1 MTDREAIEWLH
12 GRRRLGEEK
21 NPDTMRR
28 LMGLLGDPQDQLAF
42 AHIAGT
48 NGKGSVAVM
57 LASILQQAGVRTG
70 LFLSPF
76 VEEFGER
83 ITVDGAPLPGGA
95 LGEAAARVQVAAE
108 HLEKDGLYATEFEL
122 VTAVGFL
129 CFLRQGCDLVC
140 LEAGLGGSRDATNI
154 VKNTK
159 VACLTRIGL
168 DHTELLGDTVEAIA
182 EEKCGILKP
191 GCVAVSYPGQ
201 RPGAAAVIARRCEEL
216 GVPLRLPDPQDIK
229 LLWET
234 LRENH
239 VDYGGYEVRL
249 RLHGSHQ
256 AANCALA
263 IEAALGL
270 CDQGYDI
277 PDEAILSG
285 LERASLPARAE
296 VLSLHPPVL
305 LDGAHNPDSAAALAA
320 LLKTTRTPPLTAVLG
335 MLKGKD
341 AEGVLKALE
350 GCFDQVYTVAP
361 DTPRAV
367 SADLLAAAAS
377 EHFRRVEACGSL
389 AQALAKAEARG
400 GGFCVC
406 GSFYLA
412 GEARRLL
419 GEGGK
424 LSSGLDSL

>member
-1 MTDREAIEWLH
+1 M
-12 GRRRLGEEK
+12 
-21 NPDTMRR
+21 
-28 LMGLLGDPQDQLAF
+28 
-42 AHIAGT
+42 
-48 NGKGSVAVM
+48 
-57 LASILQQAGVRTG
+57 
-70 LFLSPF
+70 
-76 VEEFGER
+76 
-83 ITVDGAPLPGGA
+83 
-95 LGEAAARVQVAAE
+95 
-108 HLEKDGLYATEFEL
+108 
-122 VTAVGFL
+122 
-129 CFLRQGCDLVC
+129 
-140 LEAGLGGSRDATNI
+140 
-154 VKNTK
+154 
-159 VACLTRIGL
+159 
-168 DHTELLGDTVEAIA
+168 
-182 EEKCGILKP
+182 
-191 GCVAVSYPGQ
+191 
-201 RPGAAAVIARRCEEL
+201 
-216 GVPLRLPDPQDIK
+216 
-229 LLWET
+229 
-234 LRENH
+234 
-239 VDYGGYEVRL
+239 
-249 RLHGSHQ
+249 
-256 AANCALA
+256 
-263 IEAALGL
+263 
-270 CDQGYDI
+270 
-277 PDEAILSG
+277 
-285 LERASLPARAE
+285 
-296 VLSLHPPVL
+296 LSLHPPVL

>member
-1 MTDREAIEWLH
+1 MTDQEAIEWLH
-12 GRRRLGEEK
+12 GRRRLGEK
-21 NPDTMRR
+21 KDPDAMRR
-28 LMGLLGDPQDQLAF
+28 LMALLGDPQDRLAF
-42 AHIAGT
+42 VHIAGT
-48 NGKGSVAVM
+48 NGKGSVAAM
-57 LASILQQAGVRTG
+57 LASILREAGIRTG
-70 LFLSPF
+70 LFVSPF

-83 ITVDGAPLPGGA
+83 ITVDGAPLPAGV
-95 LGEAAARVQVAAE
+95 LGEAAEQARAAAGQ
-108 HLEKDGLYATEFEL
+108 LEKEGVYATEFEL

-129 CFLRQGCDLVC
+129 CFLQQGCELVC
-140 LEAGLGGSRDATNI
+140 LEAGLGGGRDATNVI
-154 VKNTK
+154 RSTK

-168 DHTELLGDTVEAIA
+168 DHTELLGGTVEAIA

-201 RPGAAAVIARRCEEL
+201 RPGAAAVIARRCKEL
-216 GVPLRLPDPQDIK
+216 GVPLRLPEPQDVK

-239 VDYGGYEVRL
+239 VDYGGYAVRL

-256 AANCALA
+256 AANCAVA

-277 PDEAILSG
+277 PDEAILAG
-285 LERASLPARAE
+285 LEQASLPARAE

-320 LLKTTRTPPLTAVLG
+320 LLKGTKTPPITGVLG

-341 AEGVLKALE
+341 AQAVLKALE
-350 GCFDQVYTVAP
+350 GCFDQVYTAAP

-377 EHFRRVEACGSL
+377 EHFPRVEACGSL
-389 AQALAKAEARG
+389 AQALALAQKRG
-400 GGFCVC
+400 RGFCVC

-419 GEGGK
+419 CGEGK
-424 LSSGLDSL
+424 LSGGLDSL

>member
-28 LMGLLGDPQDQLAF
+28 LMALLGDPQDQLAF

-95 LGEAAARVQVAAE
+95 LGEAAARARVAAE
-108 HLEKDGLYATEFEL
+108 QLEKDGLYATEFEL

-341 AEGVLKALE
+341 AEGVLRALE

>member
-95 LGEAAARVQVAAE
+95 LGEAAARARVAAE
-108 HLEKDGLYATEFEL
+108 QLEKDGLYATEFEL

>member
-95 LGEAAARVQVAAE
+95 LGEAAARARVAAE
-108 HLEKDGLYATEFEL
+108 QLEKDGLYATEFEL

-182 EEKCGILKP
+182 EGKCGILKP

>member
-95 LGEAAARVQVAAE
+95 LGEAAARAQVAAE

-159 VACLTRIGL
+159 VACLTCIGL

>member
-95 LGEAAARVQVAAE
+95 LGEAAARAQVAAE

>member
-95 LGEAAARVQVAAE
+95 LGEAAARARAAAE
-108 HLEKDGLYATEFEL
+108 QLEKDGLYATEFEL

-201 RPGAAAVIARRCEEL
+201 RPGAAAVIVRRCEEL

-341 AEGVLKALE
+341 AEGVLRALE

>member
-28 LMGLLGDPQDQLAF
+28 LMALLGDPQDQLAF

-95 LGEAAARVQVAAE
+95 LGEAAARARVAAE
-108 HLEKDGLYATEFEL
+108 QLEKDGLYATEFEL

-168 DHTELLGDTVEAIA
+168 DHTELLGDTVETIA